1 MRTLFL
7 FFCLLFVSGTA
18 SAQGFKAYQWRK
30 DIAFLEK
37 ELPQRHKDFFRHY
50 PEPDFR
56 LALDSL
62 REALP
67 GLEDWEVVLR
77 LQEIICRAGD
87 SHTAIT
93 SEGLR
98 NGPAYPLDFH
108 WFEEGLFVMGAT
120 TVASLDTL
128 LGKKLLAV
136 NGIAVDEI
144 AARAARLMVVDN
156 ASILRL
162 RLPRL
167 ISSSY
172 TLRYIGVVEGSS
184 AVFTFRNADGFTF
197 NLPIETVPARS
208 VESAF
213 ATFQPE
219 AYAFTERDN
228 RKPFWHEYLETEQ
241 ILYIRYNRCTSREVE
256 TKYGNRKKARQLP
269 SFEKFSQEVLAVL
282 ETRPVKKLVFDV
294 SNNPGGSSQQGTA
307 LAEKIGQAYH
317 GDVFVVIG
325 KRTYSSAVLNTLDFQ
340 QYCRAT
346 LVGEPTSGRPNH
358 FGEVRKFRLPYSGA
372 TVMYSTKYFQK
383 VDGDPV
389 AIEPDIPIELSF
401 SDFQRGIDPAREYI
415 KGL

>member
-1 MRTLFL
+1 MRTLIL
-7 FFCLLFVSGTA
+7 FFCLLFALGVA
-18 SAQGFKAYQWRK
+18 SAQGVKASQWEK
-30 DIAFLEK
+30 DIVFLEK
-37 ELPQRHKDFFRHY
+37 ELPRRHKDFYRHY
-50 PEPDFR
+50 AEPDFR

-67 GLEDWEVVLR
+67 GLEDWEVALR

-87 SHTAIT
+87 SHTAIRF
-93 SEGLR
+93 EGLR
-98 NGPAYPLDFH
+98 NGPAYPLDFY
-108 WFEEGLFVMGAT
+108 WFEEGLFVLGAT

-128 LGKKLLAV
+128 LGKQLLAV

-144 AARAARLMVVDN
+144 VARASRLMVVDN

-162 RLPRL
+162 QLPRL
-167 ISSSY
+167 IPSWHI
-172 TLRYIGVVEGSS
+172 LRYVGVVENSS

-197 NLPIETVPARS
+197 NLPIEAVPARS

-213 ATFQPE
+213 AAFQPE
-219 AYAFTERDN
+219 ACAFTERDN
-228 RKPFWHEYLETEQ
+228 RKPFWHEYLEAEQ

-256 TKYGNRKKARQLP
+256 TKYGNRKTARQLP
-269 SFEKFSQEVLAVL
+269 SFEKFAQEVLAVL

-325 KRTYSSAVLNTLDFQ
+325 KRTFSSAVLNTLDFQ

-358 FGEVRKFRLPYSGA
+358 FGEVRNFRLPNSGA
-372 TVMYSTKYFQK
+372 TVLYSTKYFQK

-389 AIEPDIPIELSF
+389 AIEPDIRIELSF
-401 SDFQRGIDPAREYI
+401 SDFRRGVDPAWEYI
-415 KGL
+415 KDL